1 MVRHFDDL
9 TKEVTAHYDLMVLL
23 ERIKIKL
30 NYNIRYVSQ
39 RNSIIFF
46 FFFFSNYLFITCN
59 QIFVISKRKL

>member
-46 FFFFSNYLFITCN
+46 FFFFLVITYLLLVTK
-59 QIFVISKRKL
+59 SS